1 MRRVTLI
8 DLLGHPITQS
18 AVQQL
23 AAGIDPRLVAAQA
36 AGNALAGQVARQL
49 GASPAVVRA
58 AHTAKNTPPRKPT
71 VVTDEGVVD
80 AEYTVIDVTPGVRK
94 RASKEK

>member
-1 MRRVTLI
+1 MRRVTLM
-8 DLLGHPITQS
+8 DLLGHPLTQT

-49 GASPAVVRA
+49 GAPKSVVKA
-58 AHTAKNTPPRKPT
+58 AQTAKNTPPRKPT

-94 RASKEK
+94 RSSKEK